1 MSDGCLFCS
10 CQFVVSDRGEYGVH
24 TSDPDLLVDWDSIE
38 LVVSPSPPLSL
49 CVFNVLTISA
59 ATVLPRD
66 SILPNLPLPSQS
78 RYQTLEPLMYYS
90 LGPLCS
96 KDNSMWS
103 CVLLVLCPPLP
114 LSGETCQQRAHCLL
128 LHTTVCVCR
137 GTRSGES
144 VLYATSQFTRKIS
157 RGIYSQVLA
166 LLLNKLSPS
175 LSVMA
180 LSTPQ
185 YSPGDVISMRLMV
198 REKNSTLVR
207 PRSQATPSPSS
218 HSLSPLS
225 G

>member
-1 MSDGCLFCS
+1 MSERCLFCS

-38 LVVSPSPPLSL
+38 LVVSPSPPLSV

-128 LHTTVCVCR
+128 LHTTVCVCV
-137 GTRSGES
+137 GGQE
-144 VLYATSQFTRKIS
+144 V
-157 RGIYSQVLA
+157 
-166 LLLNKLSPS
+166 
-175 LSVMA
+175 
-180 LSTPQ
+180 
-185 YSPGDVISMRLMV
+185 
-198 REKNSTLVR
+198 EKVSYMLRVNLQE
-207 PRSQATPSPSS
+207 RSQEVYTVKYLPYYSTNCHPPSV
-218 HSLSPLS
+218 
-225 G
+225 

>member
-1 MSDGCLFCS
+1 
-10 CQFVVSDRGEYGVH
+10 
-24 TSDPDLLVDWDSIE
+24 
-38 LVVSPSPPLSL
+38 
-49 CVFNVLTISA
+49 
-59 ATVLPRD
+59 
-66 SILPNLPLPSQS
+66 
-78 RYQTLEPLMYYS
+78 MYYS

-128 LHTTVCVCR
+128 LHTTVCVCVGGQEVEKVSYMLR
-137 GTRSGES
+137 VNLQERSQE
-144 VLYATSQFTRKIS
+144 VC
-157 RGIYSQVLA
+157 IYSQVLA